1 MVSMVVAKITY
12 KELLERIERS
22 KTMLYK
28 KDLIDNN
35 KRLQI
40 DNRYLRKIISE
51 IREEITIYE
60 KQSNYGITNEL
71 DNHVFIQRVKKLLER
86 VN

>member
-1 MVSMVVAKITY
+1 
-12 KELLERIERS
+12 
-22 KTMLYK
+22 MLFK
-28 KDLIDNN
+28 KKLKDNN
-35 KRLQI
+35 KKLQR
-40 DNRYLRKIISE
+40 DNRYLRKILSE

-71 DNHVFIQRVKKLLER
+71 DNHVFIQKMKKLLER

>member
-1 MVSMVVAKITY
+1 
-12 KELLERIERS
+12 
-22 KTMLYK
+22 MLYK

-35 KRLQI
+35 KRLQR
-40 DNRYLRKIISE
+40 DNRYLRKILSE
-51 IREEITIYE
+51 IREEVAIYE

-71 DNHVFIQRVKKLLER
+71 DSHVFIQRVKKLLER

>member
-1 MVSMVVAKITY
+1 MVSMVVTKIAY
-12 KELLERIERS
+12 KELLERIKGG

-35 KRLQI
+35 KRLQR
-40 DNRYLRKIISE
+40 DNRYLRKILSE
-51 IREEITIYE
+51 IREEVTIYE

-71 DNHVFIQRVKKLLER
+71 DSHIFIQKMKKLLER
-86 VN
+86 VE

>member
-12 KELLERIERS
+12 KELLERIKGG
-22 KTMLYK
+22 KTMLFK
-28 KDLIDNN
+28 KELKDNN
-35 KRLQI
+35 KKLQR
-40 DNRYLRKIISE
+40 DNRYLRKILSE
-51 IREEITIYE
+51 IKEEVTIYE

-71 DNHVFIQRVKKLLER
+71 DSHVFIQKMKKLLER

>member
-1 MVSMVVAKITY
+1 
-12 KELLERIERS
+12 
-22 KTMLYK
+22 MLYK

-35 KRLQI
+35 KRLQR
-40 DNRYLRKIISE
+40 DNRYLRKILSE
-51 IREEITIYE
+51 IKEEVTLYE

-71 DNHVFIQRVKKLLER
+71 DSHVFIQKMKKLLER

>member
-1 MVSMVVAKITY
+1 
-12 KELLERIERS
+12 
-22 KTMLYK
+22 MLYK

-35 KRLQI
+35 KRLQR

-51 IREEITIYE
+51 IKEEITIYE